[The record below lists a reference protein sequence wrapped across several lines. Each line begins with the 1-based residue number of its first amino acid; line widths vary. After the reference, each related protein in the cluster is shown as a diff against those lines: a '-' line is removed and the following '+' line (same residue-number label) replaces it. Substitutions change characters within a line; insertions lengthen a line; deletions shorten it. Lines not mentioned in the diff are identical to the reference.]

1 MTKDNVMFTIVG
13 LLVGLIVG
21 FMGANSLNRSAI
33 SQTAVTA
40 GPSNANSSGANPALP
55 PDHPPIGTTGGDQA
69 SAGPRPEVAAAIEKA
84 KARPQ
89 DYEAQ
94 MTAADLY
101 YQIQRFDEAA
111 KFYEAAAKLK
121 PDSIEPLIKASN
133 SYFDK
138 AETAAENGSRQGSTP
153 DFTQAE
159 KWYTQA
165 LAKDP
170 KNISVRTDLGLS
182 FFLRE
187 PRDVERAI
195 KEYKTSLGIKP
206 DHEVTLQNL
215 ALAYG
220 EKGDTENQRA
230 TLEKL
235 KAVNPNNPIFT
246 KAEN

>member
-1 MTKDNVMFTIVG
+1 MMTVSFATTGAASFTIDTPAAGTVAE
-13 LLVGLIVG
+13 LQADVEL
-21 FMGANSLNRSAI
+21 GADRNAVVRVMITDKAEGSARDAI
-33 SQTAVTA
+33 QRVV
-40 GPSNANSSGANPALP
+40 L
-55 PDHPPIGTTGGDQA
+55 GDQA
-69 SAGPRPEVAAAIEKA
+69 SAGPRPEVTAAIEKA

-101 YQIQRFDEAA
+101 YQIQRFDDAA

-121 PDSIEPLIKASN
+121 PDSTEPLIKAGN

-138 AETAAENGSRQGSTP
+138 AETAAENGSRQDSTP
-153 DFTQAE
+153 DFIQAE

-170 KNISVRTDLGLS
+170 KNVSVRTDLGLS

-235 KAVNPNNPIFT
+235 KAVNPNNPVFT
-246 KAEN
+246 KTEN